1 MLRRMGVLFLAAV
14 SVLMCQQPR
23 ESPPPALSQAAE
35 PGQKGTA
42 VKDVLRINDQLII
55 FASDVPGMNERP
67 LRIEPD
73 GTVTL
78 PLVGRVRAEG
88 LTVDEFRKEL
98 VDQFKLYVR
107 SPEVSVKLLLAEA
120 AAADTVVVAGA
131 FRNPGVHSLTGRRT
145 LLQVVSEVGGLQ
157 PNAGTAIKVT
167 RRLDRGRLPLPSGT
181 EDPVSNVSTVTVNYN
196 RLIENPSGPENLII
210 EPNDIL
216 TAEPSGSVFLTGE
229 VLRPGPFA
237 LNERESVGLTELVSQ
252 AGGFSRDAAPEK
264 TKILREILNGSK
276 RAEIAVDIRSIL
288 DGHSYDFPVQS
299 NDIVVVPRRRGGGAV
314 VKSVVLYAVPVVASA
329 FVYRALSRTH

>member
-1 MLRRMGVLFLAAV
+1 MGVLFLTAV
-14 SVLMCQQPR
+14 SVALCQQPR

-55 FASDVPGMNERP
+55 FASDVPGMNDRP

-98 VDQFKLYVR
+98 VDQFKVYVR
-107 SPEVSVKLLLAEA
+107 SPQVSVKLLLAEA
-120 AAADTVVVAGA
+120 ATAADTIVIAGA
-131 FRNPGVHSLTGRRT
+131 FRNPGVHALAGRRT

-157 PNAGTAIKVT
+157 PNAGTTIKVT

-181 EDPVSNVSTVTVNYN
+181 EDPVSNVSTAIINYN
-196 RLIENPSGPENLII
+196 RLIGNPAGPENLIV

-216 TAEPSGSVFLTGE
+216 SADPAGSVFLTGE
-229 VLRPGPFA
+229 VLRPGPFG

-264 TKILREILNGSK
+264 TKILREILNGTK
-276 RAEIAVDIRSIL
+276 RAEITVDIRSIL
-288 DGHSYDFPVQS
+288 DGRSFDFPVQS
-299 NDIVVVPRRRGGGAV
+299 NDIVVVPRRRGTGTV
-314 VKSVVLYAVPVVASA
+314 LRSVVLYAVPIVTSA
-329 FVYRALSRTH
+329 VLYSTLRR